1 MEIDV
6 FYQNDDMSFGFDGMS
21 KLDKDAFAFAK
32 KERYGFEDVDYSYAD
47 GKPDGNLGSR
57 QKDAYKG
64 RFSGWKPSYKYDCE
78 IIEKYI
84 VACKNQIKKDEDEQL
99 KGDADKKRVLNDYI
113 QGSKLAL
120 DEFEKYYEKAECSIE
135 KNKKEEQSF
144 QNQLLLAKGN
154 SKTAT
159 IILVSSIV
167 VLVGIVGFLAYRRF
181 NK

>member
-32 KERYGFEDVDYSYAD
+32 KAQYGFKDVDYSYAD
-47 GKPDGNLGSR
+47 GTPDGNWGSR

-64 RFSGWKPSYKYDCE
+64 RFAGWKPAYKYDCE
-78 IIEKYI
+78 MIEKYI
-84 VACKNQIKKDEDEQL
+84 GLCKKQIKKDEDDML
-99 KGDADKKRVLNDYI
+99 TSSVDRKRVLNDYI
-113 QGSKLAL
+113 QGSKYAL
-120 DEFEKYYEKAECSIE
+120 EEFEGYYEKAECAII
-135 KNKKEEQSF
+135 KNKKEEESF